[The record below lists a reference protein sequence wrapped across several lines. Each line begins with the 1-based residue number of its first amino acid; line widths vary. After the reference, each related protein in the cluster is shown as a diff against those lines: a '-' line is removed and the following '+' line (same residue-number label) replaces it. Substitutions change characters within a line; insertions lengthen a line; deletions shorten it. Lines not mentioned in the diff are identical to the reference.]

1 MNDIKL
7 IVPGQVATP
16 IRMTS
21 TSPFPSSAISYCAT
35 DVFPPVFDDSWFRQY
50 DIELPHLV
58 ASSVLKRRK
67 DFFFG
72 RLCARE
78 AVRQLKRDFIAQIPI
93 GPGGYPIFPDGIE
106 GSISHGGD
114 YAVAVCQSA
123 EFGRVGIDLE
133 PLMTLATAAEV
144 GPLIAGRNEVDLIDW
159 ADTCEPLRLTLI
171 FSAKEALFKAMYPDI
186 RRIVDFSCASL
197 VGVDR
202 MAGRMLL
209 TLEDDLGAPW
219 NTGRQIEAQ
228 FDVHVDKVVTLA
240 LPSHGGAPDRWFS
253 PGIHGR
259 KG

>member
-1 MNDIKL
+1 MPRQ
-7 IVPGQVATP
+7 IVTS

-21 TSPFPSSAISYCAT
+21 TSPFSSPAISYCAT
-35 DVFPPVFDDSWFRQY
+35 DVFPPVFDDTWFHRY
-50 DIELPHLV
+50 DIELPRQV
-58 ASSVLKRRK
+58 ALSVLKRRK

-78 AVRQLKRDFIAQIPI
+78 AVRQMNRDFIGQIPI
-93 GPGGYPIFPDGIE
+93 GSGGYPVFPEGIE

-114 YAVAVCQSA
+114 HAVAVCRTA
-123 EFGRVGIDLE
+123 ELGRLGIDLE

-144 GPLIAGRNEVDLIDW
+144 SPLIAGRNEVDLIDW
-159 ADTCEPLRLTLI
+159 ADTPETLRLTLI

-209 TLEDDLGAPW
+209 KLEDDLGTLW
-219 NTGRQIEAQ
+219 NRGRQIEAQ
-228 FDVHVDKVVTLA
+228 FDVHVDKVVTLVTTA
-240 LPSHGGAPDRWFS
+240 RE
-253 PGIHGR
+253 
-259 KG
+259 